1 MGSCGTLLQRM
12 VTCEGDE
19 ELWRAV
25 LHRHGRQLL
34 ERSVPAQ
41 EHDTEHP
48 LFIMN
53 MTFRLAEVSVKHDP
67 LGVEPEWGRVP
78 SPGFGSTRTPL
89 VQMHQ

>member
-1 MGSCGTLLQRM
+1 M

-67 LGVEPEWGRVP
+67 LGVEPE
-78 SPGFGSTRTPL
+78 
-89 VQMHQ
+89 